1 MHYLFKKY
9 LANSSFDSIKK
20 TKESN
25 SASDYILRKKARATF
40 CTSGSCPPRYNFN
53 TQGELNLLRIAKYID
68 TINCH
73 LPFAI

>member
-1 MHYLFKKY
+1 MPHLFKKY
-9 LANSSFDSIKK
+9 LANSDFDSIKK
-20 TKESN
+20 SKESN

-53 TQGELNLLRIAKYID
+53 TQGELNLLRTAKYID

-73 LPFAI
+73 LPFTI